1 MIERNLQAVAEAWL
15 EPIASIATA
24 ARTVAVRHESMTPE
38 VRHEVLGL
46 LYERTTEV
54 RDAAIKLHS
63 ICTGDVDLWARRAW
77 VRPST
82 TAENVD
88 S

>member
-1 MIERNLQAVAEAWL
+1 MIERDLRAVAETWL
-15 EPIASIATA
+15 DPITSIATA
-24 ARTVAVRHESMTPE
+24 ARTVAARHESMTPE

-63 ICTGDVDLWARRAW
+63 FCIRDVDLSARRAW
-77 VRPST
+77 VRPCSS
-82 TAENVD
+82 AENVVD
-88 S
+88 